1 MILKRRQLLLATLVI
16 ALGAAVFVNW
26 YYTRVPAQEANGST
40 SAAEISEK
48 QSTTAESERNLGDAQ
63 YVNANTQ
70 EVMKQEYFASAK
82 LRRGTAHEQAKQELQ
97 KIINDKNADKAAVD
111 NANRALADI
120 AAAIKTEA
128 DLETLISAKLGSEC
142 IVILSGDS
150 AQVVLGQ
157 NDPDAQSILQVQ
169 EMVMKQTKLPAEKI
183 TIIERNG

>member
-1 MILKRRQLLLATLVI
+1 MILRKRQLLMATLVI

-26 YYTRVPAQEANGST
+26 YYTRVPVQEANGT
-40 SAAEISEK
+40 PTAEVSEK
-48 QSTTAESERNLGDAQ
+48 QSTTAESERSLGDAQ
-63 YVNANTQ
+63 YVNASAQ

-97 KIINDKNADKAAVD
+97 KIISDKNADKAAVN
-111 NANRALADI
+111 NANKALADI

-142 IVILSGDS
+142 IVILNGSS

-157 NDPDAQSILQVQ
+157 NSPDAQSILQVQ
-169 EMVMKQTKLPAEKI
+169 EMVMKQTTLPAEKI